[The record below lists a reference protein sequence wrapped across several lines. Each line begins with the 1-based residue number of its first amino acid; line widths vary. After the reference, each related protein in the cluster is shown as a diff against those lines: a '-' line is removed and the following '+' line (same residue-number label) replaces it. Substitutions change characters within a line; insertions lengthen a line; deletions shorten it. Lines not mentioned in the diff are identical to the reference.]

1 MAGRELQYT
10 DVNSNF
16 KAHPVTGDLIVVKGN
31 EAIKQSIKTLLST
44 KHYERLFQPEIGCSI
59 DQYLFEPMSELN
71 TIQMKRSIETALSTL
86 EPRIELLNVSVLPE
100 PDYNRYT
107 ITIVYGIISLNE
119 EYTFTTYLNRES

>member
-1 MAGRELQYT
+1 
-10 DVNSNF
+10 
-16 KAHPVTGDLIVVKGN
+16 
-31 EAIKQSIKTLLST
+31 
-44 KHYERLFQPEIGCSI
+44 
-59 DQYLFEPMSELN
+59 MSELN

>member
-1 MAGRELQYT
+1 MSIANRTYKDMAFSMFANPMSG
-10 DVNSNF
+10 DMG
-16 KAHPVTGDLIVVKGN
+16 KKTGADAVKG
-31 EAIKQSIKTLLST
+31 AILSILKTDFN
-44 KHYERLFQPEIGCSI
+44 ERLFQPEIGCSI
-59 DQYLFEPMSELN
+59 DQYLFEQMSELN